1 MGESLKIEKMVG
13 ESPSRCFA
21 LHKRY
26 NSMEHFKKPIIDSLI
41 GSFLLSTLQMPDPR
55 FAEQV
60 IYICSHSHEGAIGI
74 AINKPNPQLSLEEV
88 LITNGLPVPK
98 NLIAPIHTGGPVE
111 PNSAFILYQS
121 DYATDYH
128 IEVSSTV
135 YLSRDTKV
143 LEDISCGCGPEKFIF
158 AIGYAGWGAGQLEQE
173 LVSQGWLTIPA
184 EDSIIFDV
192 PDDEK
197 WKRAAALYGID
208 ISTYQDYIGNA

>member
-1 MGESLKIEKMVG
+1 
-13 ESPSRCFA
+13 
-21 LHKRY
+21 
-26 NSMEHFKKPIIDSLI
+26 MEQSKKPIIDSLT
-41 GSFLLSTLQMPDPR
+41 GSFLLSTPQMPDPR

-60 IYICSHSHEGAIGI
+60 IYICSHGFEGAVGI

-88 LITNGLPVPK
+88 FITNGLPVPED
-98 NLIAPIHTGGPVE
+98 LIAPIYTGGPVE
-111 PNSAFILYQS
+111 PNSAFILHQS
-121 DYATDYH
+121 DYVIDHH
-128 IEVSSTV
+128 IEISSTV
-135 YLSRDTKV
+135 YLSRNTKV
-143 LEDISCGCGPEKFIF
+143 IEDIAYGRGPKKFIF
-158 AIGYAGWGAGQLEQE
+158 AIGYAGWGPGQLEQE